1 MVRSD
6 WFSLFRPPPIFA
18 TAVAIFGWF
27 FSFFWLFS
35 SVLSTFLVHF
45 WRIFRAFLG
54 LQKNALKMP

>member
-1 MVRSD
+1 MVRSG
-6 WFSLFRPPPIFA
+6 WFSLFRPPLFLLRPLLFLA
-18 TAVAIFGWF
+18 GFLV
-27 FSFFWLFS
+27 FFWLFS